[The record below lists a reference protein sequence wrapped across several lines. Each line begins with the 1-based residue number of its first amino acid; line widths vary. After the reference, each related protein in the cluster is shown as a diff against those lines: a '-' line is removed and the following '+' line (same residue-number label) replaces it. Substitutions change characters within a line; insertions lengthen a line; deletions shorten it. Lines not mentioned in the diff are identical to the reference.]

1 MSTYLQMG
9 HESWSLLEEPDGGR
23 YAGIV
28 LSPVNDGPDY
38 VIDRLGRLGDQRAN
52 IEVILDPQLYNPAAQ
67 RGQLNEWPYYS
78 AEFETENHHDEAWWI
93 TRGSE
98 IAQIAARIGA
108 DAMCTPAMFPRDF
121 SDDYYR
127 FVVDI
132 ANETQ
137 RCAKSVGVE
146 TLLTAI
152 VSLRGLGEPKR
163 ALEIASI
170 LTETD
175 CERVY
180 LTFLAE
186 DVQQRE
192 PLKDAA
198 GLATAVHLIRLLS
211 ASQRVHVA
219 FCAHDLI
226 LWKAAGAADAST
238 GKWMNVRRFSPGR
251 WREEEEMGR
260 QLPYWNEA
268 SLLTLLRDQDVL
280 RLDREGW
287 FDGMTFADNPAASRI
302 LEILR
307 AGTGVAWQK
316 LCWLQYLQW
325 FSNVE
330 GRFADLD
337 YVLRELER
345 VDKKWSAVDAR
356 RVRMSDRFNDG
367 AHVRAWLNALDEGS
381 RR

>member
-9 HESWSLLEEPDGGR
+9 HESWSLLGEEDGGD

-28 LSPVNDGPDY
+28 LSPVNDGPEY
-38 VIDRLGRLGDQRAN
+38 VADRLARLGEARDEL
-52 IEVILDPQLYNPAAQ
+52 EVILDPQLYNPAAE
-67 RGQLNEWPYYS
+67 RGKLSEWSYYT
-78 AEFETENHHDEAWWI
+78 AEFETADHHDEGWWVA
-93 TRGSE
+93 RGGE
-98 IAQIAARIGA
+98 VAENAARLGVE
-108 DAMCTPAMFPRDF
+108 AMCSPALYPREF

-127 FVVDI
+127 FVVDV
-132 ANETQ
+132 ADETS
-137 RCAKSVGVE
+137 RRAAGMGVE

-152 VSLRGLGEPKR
+152 VNLRELANPRR

-180 LTFLAE
+180 LTFLSD

-198 GLATAVHLIRLLS
+198 GLATAVHLVRLLS

-219 FCAHDLI
+219 FCAHDVL
-226 LWKAAGAADAST
+226 LWKASGATDAST

-251 WREEEEMGR
+251 WREEDGMGR
-260 QLPYWNEA
+260 QVPYWCEG

-287 FDGMTFADNPAASRI
+287 FADRRFRRNPSSARI

-307 AGTGVAWQK
+307 SGSGAAWQK
-316 LCWLQYLQW
+316 LSWLQYLRW

-330 GRFADLD
+330 AKWGDAALA
-337 YVLRELER
+337 EKALEASDAKWAE
-345 VDKKWSAVDAR
+345 VDDKRIK
-356 RVRMSDRFNDG
+356 MTDRFNDG
-367 AHVRAWLNALDEGS
+367 THVRAWLNALSEGG